1 MVLTAEDTP
10 QALAAVIKLARSAHS
25 ECMQLFIR
33 FTPEVCALVGVASE
47 VSQLLVHVAGV
58 VDQ

>member
-10 QALAAVIKLARSAHS
+10 QALAAVIKLACSAHS

-47 VSQLLVHVAGV
+47 ASQLLVHVAGV

>member
-33 FTPEVCALVGVASE
+33 FAPEVCALGVASE
-47 VSQLLVHVAGV
+47 VSQLLVHVAGM